1 MIMEGQVACTAW
13 ISSFGDPADVL
24 EVIDLPEPEAPGPCE
39 ALLGMETR
47 TRQPERPAVVGSAR
61 ARA

>member
-39 ALLGMETR
+39 ALLGMELAPVNR
-47 TRQPERPAVVGSAR
+47 NDLL
-61 ARA
+61 

>member
-1 MIMEGQVACTAW
+1 MIEVTMIMEGQVACTAW

-39 ALLGMETR
+39 ALLGMELAPVNR
-47 TRQPERPAVVGSAR
+47 NDLL
-61 ARA
+61 